1 MEAGNLGVIFTAL
14 AAIAGGYL
22 LYRLKVPGGIMVG
35 AIIGVAVLNITFGIA
50 YMPTAAKTLAQIV
63 AGAYIGVGIDRSDL
77 QKLRSLLKPLSLL
90 VISLLILNL
99 LMGFLIYITSPLDL
113 LTALFSA
120 VPGGMSDI
128 PIIAADMGADAS
140 KVAALQFV
148 RMCAGIAIF
157 PTVISYLTRGKE
169 EAAHEGEAY
178 SKLKQPYSHLGFAY
192 TAAAALIGGAIGK
205 AIGIPAGALLFALI
219 AAVVVKVYYPQCCLP
234 TIVRRLAQVLAGAY
248 IGSGVTT
255 ANIVEMGQL
264 AIPALI
270 LVLGYFIACLVI
282 GWSLKRFFGFGSKE
296 AMLVATP
303 AGASDMALIAA
314 DVGVESPRLI
324 VMQIGRMLVVIM
336 LFPQIISWI
345 AGVFVK

>member
-1 MEAGNLGVIFTAL
+1 MGIVLTAL
-14 AAIAGGYL
+14 AAITGGFI

-35 AIIGVAVLNITFGIA
+35 AIIGVAALNIAFGTA
-50 YMPTAAKTLAQIV
+50 YMPSAAKTLAQIV

-77 QKLRSLLKPLSLL
+77 QKLRSLLGPLSLL
-90 VISLLILNL
+90 VLSLLILNL
-99 LMGFLIYITSPLDL
+99 IMGFLIYINSPLDL

-157 PTVISYLTRGKE
+157 PTMISYLARGQQ
-169 EAAHEGEAY
+169 EAPHEAEAY
-178 SKLKQPYSHLGFAY
+178 SKPKQAYSHLGFAC
-192 TAAAALIGGAIGK
+192 TAAAGLAGGAVGK
-205 AIGIPAGALLFALI
+205 ALGIPAGALLFALL
-219 AAVVVKVYYPQCCLP
+219 AAVMAKFYFPRCCLP

-248 IGSGVTT
+248 IGSSVTK
-255 ANIVEMGQL
+255 ADLIEMGQL
-264 AIPALI
+264 AVPAVI
-270 LVLGYFIACLVI
+270 LVLGYFFACLVI
-282 GWSLKRFFGFGSKE
+282 GWSLKRFFGFGTRE

-314 DVGVESPRLI
+314 DIGVESPRLI
-324 VMQIGRMLVVIM
+324 VLQIGRMLVVIM
-336 LFPQIISWI
+336 LFPQIVSWV
-345 AGVFVK
+345 ASVFVK